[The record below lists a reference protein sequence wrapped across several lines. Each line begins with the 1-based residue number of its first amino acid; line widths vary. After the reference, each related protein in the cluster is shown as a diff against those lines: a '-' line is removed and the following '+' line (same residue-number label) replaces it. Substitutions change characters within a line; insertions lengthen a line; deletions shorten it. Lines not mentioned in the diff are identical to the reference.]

1 METVISSCAEAA
13 GTEISKA
20 AVETMIRYSNRFK
33 APPCCFR
40 RCPMKGACTF
50 PDREQPATTI
60 TSILTYR
67 RFWLVCLPARSCCVW
82 NQSNSSATI
91 RQSKLSGDRGPMY
104 QRTSA
109 RDTGRNQVRRIPIN
123 IVVPDEMTDQSIRRQ

>member
-13 GTEISKA
+13 GTEINKA
-20 AVETMIRYSNRFK
+20 AVETMTRYSNRFK

-82 NQSNSSATI
+82 NQS
-91 RQSKLSGDRGPMY
+91 
-104 QRTSA
+104 TSA